1 MKKWNVAIIGLGFV
15 GKLHYDALR
24 RLPNVHVRT
33 IVVHKA
39 QDIPLVKENYD
50 ADVVTDCWQE
60 AVADPQIQV
69 IHNCTPNALHDE
81 INLAAIG
88 AGKHLYAEKPMS
100 LTTPGRRKC
109 WLRQRPPEL
118 PMPSITSAG

>member
-69 IHNCTPNALHDE
+69 IHNCTPMTRS
-81 INLAAIG
+81 IWR
-88 AGKHLYAEKPMS
+88 PS
-100 LTTPGRRKC
+100 GRGSTCTRKS
-109 WLRQRPPEL
+109 P
-118 PMPSITSAG
+118 